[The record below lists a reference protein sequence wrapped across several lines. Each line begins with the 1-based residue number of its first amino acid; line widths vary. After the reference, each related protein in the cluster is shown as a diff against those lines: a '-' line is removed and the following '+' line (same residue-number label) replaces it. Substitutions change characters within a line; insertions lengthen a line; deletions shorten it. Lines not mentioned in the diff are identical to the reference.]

1 MNIVVDGEN
10 IQTEKTFPV
19 YNPINQEWLASVPDA
34 GEDEAKRAVE
44 AAHRAFHNWK
54 HTTADERSVFLQ
66 RWFQLIEDHTDE
78 LAEVMTREQ
87 GKPLKEARG
96 EIGYANS
103 YISWFAEEAKRIY
116 GQTIPASKPDK
127 RILIQKQPVGVVAAI
142 TPWNFPAAM
151 ITRKVAPAIA
161 AGCTVLIKPAE
172 QTPLTAL
179 RLVELAH
186 EAGAPP
192 GLINIL
198 TGDAETISNVWMS
211 DSRVTKLSFTG
222 STEVGKLLMKKSADT
237 MKRISLELGGQA
249 PFIVLPD
256 ADLDKAVAGAIASK
270 FRNAGQTC
278 ICSNRFFVHESI
290 VDTFTE
296 KLKAAVEAL
305 KVGDGMDP
313 ETDIGPLI
321 DQGAYEKVIKHMEDA
336 VDNGAEI
343 VTGGAGDP
351 SEGSF
356 FIQPTILKNVTD
368 SMLCMNEE
376 TFGPLVPIASFSDE
390 SSAIERAND
399 TPFGLA
405 AYLFTENISKALT
418 LSEKLDYGIVGLNDG
433 SPSAAQAPFG
443 GFKESGMGR
452 EGGPQGI
459 EEYLETKYI
468 SLGV

>member
-1 MNIVVDGEN
+1 MNIVIDGESV
-10 IQTEKTFPV
+10 QTEKTFDV
-19 YNPINQEWLASVPDA
+19 YNPINQERLDSVPDA
-34 GEDEAKRAVE
+34 GEKEAKQSVE
-44 AAHRAFHNWK
+44 AAHQAFNQWK
-54 HTTADERSVFLQ
+54 HTTSDERSAFLK

-78 LAEVMTREQ
+78 LAEIMTKEQ

-127 RILIQKQPVGVVAAI
+127 RILVQKQPVGVVAAI

-172 QTPLTAL
+172 QTPLTAI
-179 RLVELAH
+179 RLVELAN

-198 TGDAETISNVWMS
+198 TGDAETISNVWLS
-211 DSRVTKLSFTG
+211 DSRVRKLSFTG

-256 ADLDKAVAGAIASK
+256 ADLDKAVAGAVASK

-290 VDTFTE
+290 VEPFIE
-296 KLKAAVEAL
+296 KLITAVKAL
-305 KVGDGMDP
+305 KVGDGLDP
-313 ETDIGPLI
+313 ATDIGPLI
-321 DQGAYEKVIKHMEDA
+321 DQGAYEKVIRHIDDA
-336 VDNGAEI
+336 VENGAEL
-343 VTGGAGDP
+343 VTGGAGDA
-351 SEGSF
+351 SDGSF

-368 SMLCMNEE
+368 SMLCMKEE
-376 TFGPLVPIASFSDE
+376 TFGPVVPITSFTDE
-390 SSAIERAND
+390 ESAVERAND

-418 LSEKLDYGIVGLNDG
+418 LSEALDYGIVGMNDG
-433 SPSAAQAPFG
+433 APSAAQAPFG

-468 SLGV
+468 SLGL

>member
-1 MNIVVDGEN
+1 MEMMINGKKHRAE
-10 IQTEKTFPV
+10 TTFDV
-19 YNPINQEWLASVPDA
+19 YNPMNNEKLDTVPNA
-34 GEDEAKRAVE
+34 GEKEAQWAVDTAHE
-44 AAHRAFHNWK
+44 AFKSWK
-54 HTTADERSVFLQ
+54 HTTAQERADFLQ
-66 RWFQLIEDHTDE
+66 KWFQLIEVHTHE
-78 LAEVMTREQ
+78 LAEIMTKEQ
-87 GKPLKEARG
+87 GKPLKEAKG
-96 EIGYANS
+96 EITYANS

-127 RILIQKQPVGVVAAI
+127 RILVQKQAVGVVAAI

-161 AGCTVLIKPAE
+161 AGCTVVIKPAE

-179 RLVELAH
+179 RLVELAY

-192 GLINIL
+192 GLMNIV
-198 TGDAETISNVWMS
+198 TGDPETLSNVWLA
-211 DSRVTKLSFTG
+211 DSRVRKLSFTG

-256 ADLDKAVAGAIASK
+256 ADIDKAVAGAVASK

-278 ICSNRFFVHESI
+278 ICSNRFYVHESVI
-290 VDTFTE
+290 DTFTE
-296 KLKAAVEAL
+296 KLKDAVAEL

-313 ETDIGPLI
+313 DTDIGPLI
-321 DQGAYEKVIKHMEDA
+321 DRDTYEKVCRHIDDA
-336 VDNGAEI
+336 VENGAELAA
-343 VTGGAGDP
+343 GGKGEP
-351 SEGSF
+351 SEGSY
-356 FIQPTILKNVTD
+356 FIQPTILTQVTD

-376 TFGPLVPIASFSDE
+376 TFGPVVPITSFSDE
-390 SSAIERAND
+390 ASAIERAND
-399 TPFGLA
+399 TPFGLS
-405 AYLFTENISKALT
+405 AYLFTENFSKAIM
-418 LSEKLDYGIVGLNDG
+418 LSEALDYGIVGLNDG
-433 SPSAAQAPFG
+433 APSAAQAPFG

-468 SLGV
+468 SLGL